1 MGEHFLTQFKL
12 PESVTDPC
20 LRFLK
25 YQEEVLEILLLLI
38 GSEKQSK
45 AVQDLL
51 AGTHIQ
57 ASSNRDHL
65 LARERILKDS
75 QIVERQARRLAM
87 PILEMIFSRAVEN
100 FLTFA
105 SELMAAIYTT
115 RPTTLRT
122 SETITVEEVLSYG
135 TMDDLIQLLTERKVE
150 RLSYKGMQDL
160 RNYLNEKLN
169 FDLFPDPDCLSR
181 AVRIVETRNL
191 ITHNRG
197 VVNRTFLR
205 KTGNTSLKVGMP
217 VPFDPVEVL
226 VDVEFLG
233 VSATEIDERA
243 ASKFTLRREPNTVA
257 QSVLIHTCEK
267 ADPEKAH

>member
-45 AVQDLL
+45 AVQELL
-51 AGTHIQ
+51 AETHIQ

-65 LARERILKDS
+65 LARERIMKES
-75 QIVERQARRLAM
+75 QFVERQARRLAM

-100 FLTFA
+100 FLTFT

-122 SETITVEEVLSYG
+122 SETITVEEVLSHG
-135 TMDDLIQLLTERKVE
+135 AMDDLIQFLTERKVE

-160 RNYLNEKLN
+160 RSYLNERLN

-205 KTGNTSLKVGMP
+205 KTGDTSLKIGIP
-217 VPFDPVEVL
+217 VPFDPVQVL
-226 VDVEFLG
+226 VDVEFLA
-233 VSATEIDERA
+233 VSATDIDERA
-243 ASKFTLRREPNTVA
+243 ASKFTLRRQPNTVTHSA
-257 QSVLIHTCEK
+257 LIHTHGEP
-267 ADPEKAH
+267 APEVGH